1 MDVITDSFDNLSVT
15 ELYTKLSQKYAE
27 LRKIESQENEE
38 SVSISKNKDYFD
50 NSSNVPN
57 NYDEKDF
64 ERVLNKFKQT
74 DAQIRSHEQIHASIG
89 PTTSPISYN
98 YQQGP
103 DGKMYA
109 VGGHVRL
116 DTSIPDD
123 PKAAEHKL
131 DQIKKAA
138 SGPSDPS
145 GADLNIAT
153 QANLNK
159 ALMQMRGEDNENI
172 S

>member
-1 MDVITDSFDNLSVT
+1 MEVITDSFNNIT
-15 ELYTKLSQKYAE
+15 INELYSKLSQKYAE
-27 LRKIESQENEE
+27 LNKLEKADAVSKVSNGDYFESQN
-38 SVSISKNKDYFD
+38 
-50 NSSNVPN
+50 SNVPK

-64 ERVLNKFKQT
+64 ERVLNKFKQK
-74 DAQIRSHEQIHASIG
+74 DAEIRSHEQVHATIG
-89 PTTSPISYN
+89 QTTSPISYN
-98 YQQGP
+98 YQKGP

-116 DTSIPDD
+116 DVSIPKD
-123 PKAAEHKL
+123 PEEAQFKL

-138 SGPSDPS
+138 TAPADPS
-145 GADLNIAT
+145 GADLTIAG

-159 ALMQMRGEDNENI
+159 MLINMKGEENANQ